1 MSLHLLRRLKRLSHQ
16 LRPSWQKPFQPLPS
30 LHLRRK

>member
-1 MSLHLLRRLKRLSHQ
+1 MSLRLLLKRLLHQ
-16 LRPSWQKPFQPLPS
+16 LRPSWLKPFQPLPS